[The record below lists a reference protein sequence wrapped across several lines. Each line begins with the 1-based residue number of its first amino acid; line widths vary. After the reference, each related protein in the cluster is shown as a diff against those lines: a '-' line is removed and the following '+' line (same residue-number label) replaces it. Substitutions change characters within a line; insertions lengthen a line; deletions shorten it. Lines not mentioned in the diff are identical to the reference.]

1 MSPRPVPA
9 VDDRPAGLG
18 RRFLAVLVDQV
29 LVLVLGGGV
38 VLVTVVRAAATL
50 QDGGAVPDGQ
60 VASPAVPPALVVTGA
75 VLALVVTVVQWLLHG
90 RHGWT
95 LGRRLLGVRTV
106 DEHSRRP
113 IGAGRVLV
121 RGLVVAAG
129 SLVLGIGQYVVLL
142 SPLLDRTG
150 RGRGWHDRAVGAE
163 VLRAAPGAHVA
174 GGRVAPAA
182 VAARQGRPA
191 TAAPDRGGDVP
202 RPHGVPTAFRDAG
215 ARGGVPAPPDALSA
229 PAAPDSFAAP
239 AATPTGGLVLA
250 PLHPTRSGPDLDTR
264 AIPAVRSAPTLAFG
278 LAPEL
283 ELTRPAPP
291 RTDVVPEPRPGT
303 STGLRIALDD
313 GRRVTVERLAL
324 VGRNPSP
331 GPGLQVVR
339 VVDPSRS
346 VSKTH
351 LQLAVDA
358 NGGAW
363 VVDRGSTNGTLV
375 TLPDG
380 GQVVCPVD
388 HPVRL
393 RQGAVVVFGDTSLRV
408 VAMPPAAP
416 PG

>member
-1 MSPRPVPA
+1 MSPRPAPA

-29 LVLVLGGGV
+29 LVLVLGGGA
-38 VLVTVVRAAATL
+38 VLVAVVRAAATL

-60 VASPAVPPALVVTGA
+60 VAPPAVAPALVVTGA

-106 DEHSRRP
+106 DAHSRRP

-129 SLVLGIGQYVVLL
+129 SLVLGIGQFVVLL

-163 VLRAAPGAHVA
+163 VLRAAPGGAHVA
-174 GGRVAPAA
+174 GGRSVPAPAA
-182 VAARQGRPA
+182 ARSARPVSA
-191 TAAPDRGGDVP
+191 TPDRGGEVP
-202 RPHGVPTAFRDAG
+202 RPHGVPAAFRDAG
-215 ARGGVPAPPDALSA
+215 ARGGVPAAPDAVAGPTTPA
-229 PAAPDSFAAP
+229 PPS
-239 AATPTGGLVLA
+239 GGLVLA
-250 PLHPTRSGPDLDTR
+250 PLHPTRSAPDLDTR
-264 AIPAVRSAPTLAFG
+264 AIPAVRSAPAPTLAFG

-358 NGGAW
+358 SGGAW

-393 RQGAVVVFGDTSLRV
+393 RQGAVVVFGDMSLRV
-408 VAMPPAAP
+408 VAMPPAAARV
-416 PG
+416 